1 MLPDRKPTQP
11 LVEEHLMALHSA
23 SLRVSGTVHL
33 LYEALQ
39 AGRGI
44 SATHADAVCAVIEAA
59 EKDLE
64 RIMEAT
70 NALVELHLRPPPAA

>member
-1 MLPDRKPTQP
+1 MLTERSSTQP
-11 LVEEHLMALHSA
+11 IVEEQLMTLHSA

-44 SATHADAVCAVIEAA
+44 SAAHADAVCAVIEAA

>member
-33 LYEALQ
+33 LYESLQ
-39 AGRGI
+39 NGRGI
-44 SATHADAVCAVIEAA
+44 SPSHADAVCAVIESAQ
-59 EKDLE
+59 KDLQQ
-64 RIMEAT
+64 IMEAT

>member
-1 MLPDRKPTQP
+1 MLTERSSSQP
-11 LVEEHLMALHSA
+11 IVEDQLMTLHSA

-70 NALVELHLRPPPAA
+70 NALVELHLRPPPTA

>member
-1 MLPDRKPTQP
+1 MLSERSSTQP
-11 LVEEHLMALHSA
+11 IVEEQLMTLHSA

-44 SATHADAVCAVIEAA
+44 SATHAEAVCAVIEGA

>member
-1 MLPDRKPTQP
+1 MLTERSSTQ
-11 LVEEHLMALHSA
+11 LNVEDQLMTLHSA

-44 SATHADAVCAVIEAA
+44 SPTHADAVCAVIEAA

>member
-1 MLPDRKPTQP
+1 MLTERRSTQ
-11 LVEEHLMALHSA
+11 LNVEDQLMTLHSA

>member
-1 MLPDRKPTQP
+1 MTTERRFTQP
-11 LVEEHLMALHSA
+11 ILEEQLMTLHSA

-70 NALVELHLRPPPAA
+70 NELVELHLRPPPAA

>member
-1 MLPDRKPTQP
+1 MLTERSSTQP
-11 LVEEHLMALHSA
+11 IVEDQLMTLHSA

-59 EKDLE
+59 EKDLK